1 MTDKERLEV
10 INITMFGG
18 KGIFGGRETRKE
30 VVISRCA
37 FADDCEALKAGRCAS
52 RNPRLE
58 SCVNMENQ
66 TIQGY
71 TSRSMKHREFVSK
84 WTTHEKYNAVKEGL
98 KRFEHIGNNLI
109 RIELPHINIE
119 KALNGEKG
127 YSALDAGEDYYV
139 KKEKFDVESLK
150 RIMESYSVPL
160 MGGRLDNKE
169 EKEEMLLAIKEVNR
183 ELYDQYMNETGT
195 VIDYRGKLA
204 YLNTLKPNIHLTH
217 GWFWDG
223 VYMIKKERNSVDCRV
238 VQGFAYGTEIKFKP
252 DSDSVIEIKS
262 NDWVDDNTKFRR

>member
-84 WTTHEKYNAVKEGL
+84 WTTHEKYNAVKEGF
-98 KRFEHIGNNLI
+98 KRFEHIGNSLI
-109 RIELPHINIE
+109 RIKLPHINIE